1 MFKDCPGK
9 VETQY
14 SMEVSPGPMTKSL
27 NIASTK
33 NGIVTPASLDVLS
46 KSLHF
51 RAFNFLVNSLHSGN
65 IG

>member
-9 VETQY
+9 VETQS

-27 NIASTK
+27 KLASTK
-33 NGIVTPASLDVLS
+33 TRIVTQASLEVLP
-46 KSLHF
+46 LHF
-51 RAFNFLVNSLHSGN
+51 MTFNFLVNSLRSGN

>member
-33 NGIVTPASLDVLS
+33 NGIVTPASLEVLP
-46 KSLHF
+46 LHF